1 MRTLTLLATLLAV
14 LAGLYNYLNARLEQ
28 FYIFEPGQLHDLS
41 QRAIAAH
48 GNDTRAVV
56 NYIVSELDEKVPGSH
71 LNKEEEWVFNNA
83 GGAMGAMYII
93 HASKR
98 NLSPFSVLRIL
109 QNANIQPG
117 HTGRHTADDYFN
129 ILQGT
134 QLAYVPG
141 SYEPEVY
148 PQGSVHH
155 LKRGEV
161 KQYKMD
167 ASCFALEYARGWI
180 PPMLFF
186 GYADTFS
193 STLDFPT
200 LWATSRITGREMIA
214 NLFKGKL

>member
-117 HTGRHTADDYFN
+117 ITEYLIIFGA
-129 ILQGT
+129 
-134 QLAYVPG
+134 
-141 SYEPEVY
+141 
-148 PQGSVHH
+148 
-155 LKRGEV
+155 
-161 KQYKMD
+161 
-167 ASCFALEYARGWI
+167 ALE
-180 PPMLFF
+180 LFPLHM
-186 GYADTFS
+186 
-193 STLDFPT
+193 STLFRPISNG
-200 LWATSRITGREMIA
+200 APIQCPSC
-214 NLFKGKL
+214 